1 MKQGKT
7 VTGEKLCEIQGLFL
21 PFFFFLTCKS
31 LEIFRNT
38 SFLQFFF
45 FPISNK
51 NVMIFLQLNH

>member
-45 FPISNK
+45 FPLVIK
-51 NVMIFLQLNH
+51 ML